1 MRAIATPTLAIPAPT
16 RAQQPAPGP
25 GQPGQGQERSL
36 PPITLDLRDA
46 PIRQA
51 LEQVFNSA
59 RVDYAIDNAVAAAI
73 FWILLPIGSV
83 DYLAFVG
90 IYAPSVVAGLLSH
103 VPGGVGVF
111 EGSLS
116 ALLRG
121 AEPAALAAAFLGYRL
136 FFFLIPLLVAG
147 LALAFDG
154 LRRRR

>member
-1 MRAIATPTLAIPAPT
+1 MLCAVLHRPLRAFGHSVKLPSVRVALA
-16 RAQQPAPGP
+16 QM
-25 GQPGQGQERSL
+25 SL
-36 PPITLDLRDA
+36 G
-46 PIRQA
+46 
-51 LEQVFNSA
+51 
-59 RVDYAIDNAVAAAI
+59 AIDNAVAAAI

-121 AEPAALAAAFLGYRL
+121 AERAALAAAFLGYRL